1 MVARTVGELIATL
14 KDLPADAPL
23 KLLYEG
29 RCCTSD
35 SMAVLGLG
43 ADGDALLDCEGDT
56 SAYVARN
63 DGTVSINPYR
73 NKFVAS
79 MTFGGGKDMPIQF
92 RPRPNK
98 DGQAS

>member
-1 MVARTVGELIATL
+1 MVARTVGELIAAL

-43 ADGDALLDCEGDT
+43 ADGEALLDGEGDT
-56 SAYVARN
+56 SAYVGRN
-63 DGTVSINPYR
+63 GGTASVNPYR
-73 NKFVAS
+73 DEGVVS
-79 MTFGGGKDMPIQF
+79 MSFGGGVAMPVQF
-92 RPRPNK
+92 RPRNA
-98 DGQAS
+98 G